1 MTQSNELQGYVTSR
15 SFGGYCLPVPMQSL
29 LLRNYCEQNN
39 FNYKLPLVETTLAN
53 NYMYLNETINKC
65 SDFDHIG
72 MCSIYMFPRDNA
84 KYKLLKKEIDKRSL
98 NFHFIFE
105 NTMIRSEELDQFYQ
119 DASLRFLNGINIKK
133 KKNLDF

>member
-15 SFGGYCLPVPMQSL
+15 SFGGYCLPVPMQNL

-65 SDFDHIG
+65 NDFDHIG

-84 KYKLLKKEIDKRSL
+84 KYKLLKKEIDKRYL

-119 DASLRFLNGINIKK
+119 DASLRFLNGINIEQQ
-133 KKNLDF
+133 KNLDF

>member
-39 FNYKLPLVETTLAN
+39 FNYKLHIVETILAN
-53 NYMYLNETINKC
+53 NYMYLNETIKKC
-65 SDFDHIG
+65 NDFDHIG

-119 DASLRFLNGINIKK
+119 DASLRFLNGINIEQQ
-133 KKNLDF
+133 KNLDF

>member
-15 SFGGYCLPVPMQSL
+15 SFGGYCLPVPMQNL

-119 DASLRFLNGINIKK
+119 DASLRFLNGINIEQQ
-133 KKNLDF
+133 KNLDF

>member
-15 SFGGYCLPVPMQSL
+15 SFGGYCLPVPMQNL

-84 KYKLLKKEIDKRSL
+84 KYKLLKKEIDKRYL

-119 DASLRFLNGINIKK
+119 DASLRFLNGINIEQQ
-133 KKNLDF
+133 KNLDF

>member
-119 DASLRFLNGINIKK
+119 DASLRFLNGINIEQQ
-133 KKNLDF
+133 KNLDF

>member
-1 MTQSNELQGYVTSR
+1 MTQSNELQGYVTTR
-15 SFGGYCLPVPMQSL
+15 SFGGYCLPVPMQNL

-119 DASLRFLNGINIKK
+119 DASLRFLNGINIEQQ
-133 KKNLDF
+133 KNLDF

>member
-15 SFGGYCLPVPMQSL
+15 SFGGYCLPVPMQNL

-105 NTMIRSEELDQFYQ
+105 NTMIRPEELDQFYQ
-119 DASLRFLNGINIKK
+119 DASLRFLNGINIEQQ
-133 KKNLDF
+133 KNLDF

>member
-15 SFGGYCLPVPMQSL
+15 SFGGYCLPVPMQNL

-119 DASLRFLNGINIKK
+119 DASLRFLNGINIEQQKD
-133 KKNLDF
+133 LDF